1 MIMNIKSIFKKSI
14 TDLKYRPL
22 PLLPE
27 IFLIGRSNVGKSSFI
42 NFLVNKKKIAL
53 VSKTPGKTLT
63 LNYFLLND
71 SFYLVDS
78 PGYGYMKK
86 SFQIK
91 ENVIQMMNKFL
102 QNNLNIK
109 IIFHFIDFKVGP
121 TSLDLEIYQ
130 ILKQYNF
137 NPILILNKKDKVLI
151 NKIKYRLEQIKKIFN
166 KLCYKEIPMYLLSCK
181 SREGLDN
188 IMDLIYATI

>member
-1 MIMNIKSIFKKSI
+1 
-14 TDLKYRPL
+14 
-22 PLLPE
+22 
-27 IFLIGRSNVGKSSFI
+27 
-42 NFLVNKKKIAL
+42 
-53 VSKTPGKTLT
+53 
-63 LNYFLLND
+63 
-71 SFYLVDS
+71 
-78 PGYGYMKK
+78 
-86 SFQIK
+86 
-91 ENVIQMMNKFL
+91 MNKFL
-102 QNNLNIK
+102 ENNLNIK